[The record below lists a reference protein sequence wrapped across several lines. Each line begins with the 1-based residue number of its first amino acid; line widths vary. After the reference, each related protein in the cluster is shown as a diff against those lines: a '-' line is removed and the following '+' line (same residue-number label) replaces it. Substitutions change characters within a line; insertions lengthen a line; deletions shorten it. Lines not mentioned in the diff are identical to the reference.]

1 MFLIFNELVDAEVSG
16 VPGFSPSYMLD
27 QSHNVTDPIES
38 LIASSIEVTRAYVQ
52 AVLVDR
58 ERLAEAQAE
67 NDAIRAHLT
76 LKDAFTT
83 DVSPIL
89 AVARERNG
97 GAIDPIAVYRAS
109 DYRSQKAKERPAR
122 AGVSAGII

>member
-1 MFLIFNELVDAEVSG
+1 
-16 VPGFSPSYMLD
+16 MLD

-38 LIASSIEVTRAYVQ
+38 LVASSIEVTRAYVQ

-58 ERLAEAQAE
+58 ERLAEAQAA
-67 NDAIRAHLT
+67 NDAITAHMT

-89 AVARERNG
+89 AAARERNG
-97 GAIDPIAVYRAS
+97 GAIDPLGVFRAS
-109 DYRSQKAKERPAR
+109 GYRSQKAKERPAR